1 MHEPDD
7 CWTTHS
13 APGVPASLLTDSQL
27 FVSFRYLVK
36 NSSTLFSA
44 SDYEVAPPEYH
55 RKAVWE
61 LSANLFPIETPQPT
75 LPDHNWNIRDYPL
88 DRSLWRYFSLEL
100 ICFPRQGLRSSSRLR
115 RKKICETF
123 LTKSLFFFPLFLF
136 MYLFFFSYKSVVLHR
151 PLPQSSSSVFFAF
164 QLIDICC
171 MWVFIGV
178 SSAKWGAV

>member
-61 LSANLFPIETPQPT
+61 LSANLFPIETPHPT

-115 RKKICETF
+115 RKKKLWNLFNWVTF
-123 LTKSLFFFPLFLF
+123 LFSPFPFHVP
-136 MYLFFFSYKSVVLHR
+136 FFFSYKSVVLHR
-151 PLPQSSSSVFFAF
+151 PLPQSSSSVF
-164 QLIDICC
+164 LH
-171 MWVFIGV
+171 
-178 SSAKWGAV
+178 SSW

>member
-61 LSANLFPIETPQPT
+61 LSANLFPIETPHPT

-115 RKKICETF
+115 RKKNCETF
-123 LTKSLFFFPLFLF
+123 LTESLFFFPLFLF

-151 PLPQSSSSVFFAF
+151 PLPQSSSSVF
-164 QLIDICC
+164 LH
-171 MWVFIGV
+171 
-178 SSAKWGAV
+178 SSW